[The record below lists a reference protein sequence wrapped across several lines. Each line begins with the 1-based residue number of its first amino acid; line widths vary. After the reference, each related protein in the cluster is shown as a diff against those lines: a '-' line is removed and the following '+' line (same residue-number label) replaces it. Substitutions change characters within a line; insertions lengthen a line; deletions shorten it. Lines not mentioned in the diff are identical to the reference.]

1 MEDRELVRKILKGD
15 MDAERQFFHAHRD
28 RLFRACVYLLGR
40 ENREAEDVVQETF
53 IAAFKNLKTFEFRSS
68 LSHWLV
74 RICMNRCYEHL
85 RLRQKQILQLSEEL
99 ESMSGPASIQK
110 EKHRQEDAEQHQI
123 LQVIESQRRNL
134 GKPCQELLQLR
145 DDQDKSYIKIAETLR
160 VPIGTV
166 MSRLARCKE
175 TLKRLVLKALKE
187 GIHA

>member
-1 MEDRELVRKILKGD
+1 

-85 RLRQKQILQLSEEL
+85 RLRQKQILQLSVEL

-110 EKHRQEDAEQHQI
+110 EKHRQEEA
-123 LQVIESQRRNL
+123 
-134 GKPCQELLQLR
+134 
-145 DDQDKSYIKIAETLR
+145 
-160 VPIGTV
+160 
-166 MSRLARCKE
+166 
-175 TLKRLVLKALKE
+175 
-187 GIHA
+187 